1 MTQQDK
7 NTILEIYN
15 YLNNLHREYE
25 AELAVLNNEAE
36 RIKGMIEYN
45 ESCISRIESSIDIP
59 YMTVSASTVA
69 SSAEKAEIESFKS
82 IIEDKIHDMTH
93 LDEQKRSVE
102 NKISELNILLSD
114 VRRLLGKGETNAD

>member
-15 YLNNLHREYE
+15 YLNNLYREYE

-82 IIEDKIHDMTH
+82 IIEDKIHDITH
-93 LDEQKRSVE
+93 LDEQKSSVE

-114 VRRLLGKGETNAD
+114 IRRLLGKGEINAD